1 MQEFLIINSSSKA
14 ATTQYG
20 INKNFFFLKY
30 EGKGNSDKWHSH
42 AVDFKKSM
50 YYELDRGNDI
60 FSKSPYLLQSG
71 EWSVPKELLSV
82 ELLDEMSYLDYPATL
97 CKCTYRY
104 TGEHSLSGE
113 TIERYKV
120 YAEIPELK
128 FYTPNLSDLGLLAPI
143 YNREECAHDY
153 HLCLKDYSYSYSG
166 RESILTQVTEIKI
179 EDVDVSFFS
188 K

>member
-1 MQEFLIINSSSKA
+1 MQELLIINSSSKA

-60 FSKSPYLLQSG
+60 FSESPYLLQSG

-82 ELLDEMSYLDYPATL
+82 ELLDEMSYLDYPAIL
-97 CKCTYRY
+97 YKCTYRY
-104 TGEHSLSGE
+104 NGDHSLSGE
-113 TIERYKV
+113 TTIRYKV
-120 YAEIPELK
+120 YVEISELK
-128 FYTPNLSDLGLLAPI
+128 KFTPSLSDLGLLAPI
-143 YNREECAHDY
+143 YNKEECAHNF

-166 RESILTQVTEIKI
+166 NLSILSEVTEIKI
-179 EDVDVSFFS
+179 KDVNVSFLI
-188 K
+188 